1 MERRYYPGGDNGED
15 DGADGGE
22 PPRLRMPVV
31 HEPPLLHRLVAAV
44 LMFVAFAVPVR
55 ASAAP
60 ALDVNVAMR
69 GKTIVV
75 DVRMGVHVDVAQA
88 WAVLTDYAHMAR
100 FVSDLKVSEV
110 LAANDNV
117 LLVHQAGETRFG
129 LLRFAYD
136 TVRKIALTPMVEID
150 SELVRGD
157 FKSYRF
163 STRLFPSVDG
173 CIVVNHGEY
182 VPDRWVPPVLGP
194 ALIEQATRKQYEQLG
209 AEMVSRMGRP
219 GLLPP
224 ESNTGK

>member
-1 MERRYYPGGDNGED
+1 MRIAANRS
-15 DGADGGE
+15 AWTA
-22 PPRLRMPVV
+22 VV
-31 HEPPLLHRLVAAV
+31 HDQHTLHRWLAAV
-44 LMFVAFAVPVR
+44 LTIVAVAMPFAAAA
-55 ASAAP
+55 ASP
-60 ALDVNVAMR
+60 LDVNVAMR

-100 FVSDLKVSEV
+100 FVSDLEVSEV
-110 LAANDNV
+110 LAAKDNV

-224 ESNTGK
+224 KSNTGK